1 MITRILILIAI
12 LLQSGCAAPTMSR
25 NASARKLED
34 IPLADV
40 HLFVEPL
47 PGPFQVTK

>member
-1 MITRILILIAI
+1 LLAILI
-12 LLQSGCAAPTMSR
+12 QSGCATPMVSR
-25 NASARKLED
+25 NASVHPKED

-47 PGPFQVTK
+47 PGLLQATK